1 MSINH
6 KLLETRIRNLCIQKG
21 ISVSKMLREAGLSKS
36 VMDNIK
42 RGRTPSSETILDIST
57 YFDVTTD
64 YLLAKSD
71 IPNAVY
77 ALQEHEPSSFE
88 WFRKELIKHGTIK
101 GDKDLTDEQ
110 LTAALDALDKLINA
124 VAE

>member
-6 KLLETRIRNLCIQKG
+6 KLVETRIRNLCVEKDV
-21 ISVSKMLREAGLSKS
+21 SVNKMLKEAGLSKS

-42 RGRTPSSETILDIST
+42 RGRTPSSETIMNIST

-71 IPNAVY
+71 IPNAER
-77 ALQEHEPSSFE
+77 ALLEHEARSFE
-88 WFRKELIKHGTIK
+88 CFQQELIRRGTIK
-101 GDKDLTDEQ
+101 ANRDLTDEQ
-110 LTAALDALDKLINA
+110 LTAAFSALDKLINT